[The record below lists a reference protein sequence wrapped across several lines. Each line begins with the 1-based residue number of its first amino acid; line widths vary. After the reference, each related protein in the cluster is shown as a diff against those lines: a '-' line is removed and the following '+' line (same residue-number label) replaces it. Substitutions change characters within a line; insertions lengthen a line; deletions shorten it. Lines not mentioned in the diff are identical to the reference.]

1 MRRVLAILVLLFCG
15 LGAIAQQDSIRV
27 SGMYLEMPFSRFV
40 QSLESETGYRFVFRE
55 SDTQGLM
62 VNLQAQ
68 DVELRTLLGQ
78 VLAGTG
84 LFFVIDGDRK
94 VWITKGKPITLGFSK
109 GYFELQS
116 DSIPPRTEDGLG
128 AFAKNQV
135 FAIGRE
141 TDNPESKKATLS
153 GVVTSVENGKPM
165 PGAVVVEKVNF
176 TQTVADREGRYSIT
190 LDKGRHTLYVQS
202 IGGYQEPRHID
213 LKGDGILNVEI
224 PESVL
229 SLDEVV
235 VSSGALSQVNKLEM
249 GVQSLSIAE
258 VKRLPAVMGEVDIL
272 RGILTVPGVNTAGEA
287 TVGFNVRGGSA
298 DQNLILYG
306 ASTVFNPSHVF
317 GFFSAFNSDMVSGV
331 ELHKGTVPVNYGG
344 RLSSVLAIEPQF
356 GRKEKI
362 GGSGGIGILT
372 SRLSVDGPLGENTT
386 FVVGARGTYSN
397 WALDLLE
404 ENAELSGSQ
413 VNFYDWNANLRHQIN
428 EKNSLELTSYGS
440 RDQFRFD
447 PDTSYSYKN
456 LNLALSWRRYFSE
469 RLEGKITLSRDAY
482 EFNIEGLD
490 NPLNSFDYG
499 FDIAQLQL
507 RIDFEYRTEKHL
519 LDFGF
524 QGIQYSLNPGHM
536 SPHGPESI
544 VTDRQLDREE
554 GREFSLFIGDE
565 FQWTDRLAFNFGVRY
580 MLYQLLGPAQFKTY
594 AEGMPY
600 SPGNVTGE
608 VDFGPRE
615 VVQTYHGPEL
625 RFGGRYLLDKK
636 SSIKL
641 SLSTMR
647 QNIHLLSNSS
657 VITPTDSWKLSDP
670 YLKPQLGQQ
679 ASVGYF
685 RTIFK
690 NAVEVSAEFF
700 YREMENLLDY
710 RSGASIILNEHLEQD
725 ALNTD
730 GKSYG
735 AEFLIK
741 KNMGNLRGSLAY
753 TYSRSLLKTSDE
765 PGVEKINKGKA
776 YPSNFDQPHNLVV
789 VANYEATKRI
799 NTTVNLSYSTGR
811 PITLPA
817 AEFDYGGSER
827 VYYTDRNAYRIP
839 DYFRIDLS
847 LNLEGSHKVDKLAH
861 SSWSLGVYNLLGR
874 SNPYSVYFVPD
885 QGQLR
890 GYQLSIFA
898 RPIPYVT
905 YNFRF

>member
-1 MRRVLAILVLLFCG
+1 MSRCFLVLLLLLPCLRG
-15 LGAIAQQDSIRV
+15 MAQTDSAKI
-27 SGMYLEMPFSRFV
+27 SGMYMEMPFSRFAAAV
-40 QSLESETGYRFVFRE
+40 ESETGYRFVYRE
-55 SDTQGLM
+55 NDTENLK

-68 DVELRTLLGQ
+68 GVELRTLLTQ
-78 VLAGTG
+78 VFAGSG
-84 LFFVIDGDRK
+84 LFFVIDSGK
-94 VWITKGKPITLGFSK
+94 QVWVTKGRPIALDFPSS
-109 GYFELQS
+109 YFDVLP
-116 DSIPPRTEDGLG
+116 DSTPVKNGEGTG
-128 AFAKNQV
+128 AFAKNQR
-135 FAIGRE
+135 FSIGRSS
-141 TDNPESKKATLS
+141 DNPQSKQATLS
-153 GVVTSVENGKPM
+153 GTVTSVETGKPM
-165 PGAVVVEKVNF
+165 VGAVVVEKTNYAQVV
-176 TQTVADREGRYSIT
+176 TDRDGRYRIT
-190 LDKGRHTLYVQS
+190 LDKGRHTIYVQN
-202 IGGYQEPRHID
+202 IGGYQEQRHID
-213 LKGDGILNVEI
+213 LRGDGTLDMEI
-224 PESVL
+224 QENIL

-258 VKRLPAVMGEVDIL
+258 VKRLPAVMGEVDVL

-287 TVGFNVRGGSA
+287 TVGFNVRGGAA

-331 ELHKGTVPVNYGG
+331 VLHKGTVPVNYGG

-356 GRKEKI
+356 GRTEKI

-372 SRLSVDGPLGENTT
+372 SRLSLDGAIGKNTT

-404 ENAELSGSQ
+404 DNAELAGSQ
-413 VNFYDWNANLRHQIN
+413 VNFYDWNVNVRQRLN
-428 EKNSLELTSYGS
+428 DKNSLELTSYMS

-447 PDTSYSYKN
+447 PDTSYSYQN

-469 RLEGKITLSRDAY
+469 RLEGKITVARDAY

-490 NPLNSFDYG
+490 NPLNSFNYG
-499 FDIAQLQL
+499 FDITQFQL
-507 RIDFEYRTEKHL
+507 RTDFEYRAGAHI

-524 QGIQYSLNPGHM
+524 QAIQYTLNPGHM
-536 SPHGPESI
+536 SPFGPESI
-544 VTDRQLDREE
+544 VTDRKLDREN
-554 GREFSLFIGDE
+554 GREFSLFVGDE
-565 FQWTDRLAFNFGVRY
+565 FQWTDRLAFTYGMRY
-580 MLYQLLGPAQFKTY
+580 MVYQLLGPAQFNTY
-594 AEGMPY
+594 KEGLPY
-600 SPGNVTGE
+600 TPGNVTGE
-608 VDFGPRE
+608 VGFGDGE
-615 VVQTYHGPEL
+615 VVQTYHGPEFRL
-625 RFGGRYLLDKK
+625 GGRYLLDKR
-636 SSIKL
+636 SSVKFGI
-641 SLSTMR
+641 STMR

-657 VITPTDSWKLSDP
+657 VITPTDSWKLSDL

-685 RTIFK
+685 RTLFK
-690 NAVEVSAEFF
+690 NSVEFSTEVF
-700 YREMENLLDY
+700 YRTMENLLDY
-710 RSGASIILNEHLEQD
+710 RSGASIILNDHLEQD

-730 GKSYG
+730 GKAYG
-735 AEFLIK
+735 AEFLLK
-741 KNMGNLRGSLAY
+741 KNTGKFRGSLAY

-765 PGVEKINKGKA
+765 PSVEKINKGKE

-789 VANYEATKRI
+789 VGNYEVTKRI
-799 NTTVNLSYSTGR
+799 STTVNLSYSTGR

-839 DYFRIDLS
+839 DYFRIDFGV
-847 LNLEGSHKVDKLAH
+847 NLEGNHKIKKLAH
-861 SSWSLGVYNLLGR
+861 SSWTLGVYNLLGR
-874 SNPYSVYFVPD
+874 SNPYSVYFIPE

-898 RPIPYVT
+898 QPIPYIT